1 VLTRDAL
8 DEAEAELR
16 HAGIGSPRHDAEA
29 LLAHVLGV
37 HRTALRRG
45 EELADDAA
53 SELRNL
59 VGRRAGREPL
69 QHITGRAAFRYVEVS
84 VGPGVFVPRP
94 ETEVLA
100 GWAVDVLRALQGA
113 GPPSPVAVDLC
124 TGSGVLAL
132 ALATEVPGATVHA
145 VELSEEAHSYAER
158 NLAGSGVAL
167 HLADISAP
175 LPELDGAVDVVVSNP
190 PYVPLSA
197 YESVDAEVR
206 DFDPPVAL
214 WSGHDGLD
222 MIRTVE
228 QTARRLLRPGG
239 WVGCEHSDNQGKA
252 VTAVFAGAS
261 GWRTVRDNPDLAG
274 RSRFVTAQRG

>member
-1 VLTRDAL
+1 MLTREAL
-8 DEAEAELR
+8 DRAEAELR
-16 HAGIGSPRHDAEA
+16 SAGIDSPRHDAEA
-29 LLAHVLGV
+29 LLAYALGV
-37 HRTALRRG
+37 ERPALRRG
-45 EELADDAA
+45 EELAADTAA
-53 SELRNL
+53 ALRAL
-59 VGRRAGREPL
+59 VARRAGREPL

-100 GWAVDVLRALQGA
+100 GWAVDALRALQSA
-113 GPPSPVAVDLC
+113 GTESPVAVDLC

-132 ALATEVPGATVHA
+132 SLATEVPGSSVHA
-145 VELSEEAHSYAER
+145 VELSEDAHRYAER
-158 NLAGSGVAL
+158 NLADSGVAL
-167 HLADISAP
+167 HLADIATA

-228 QTARRLLRPGG
+228 QTAGRLLRPGG
-239 WVGCEHSDNQGKA
+239 WVGCEHSDNQGEA
-252 VTAVFAGAS
+252 ATAVFAGAS
-261 GWRTVRDNPDLAG
+261 GWRTVRDNLDLAG